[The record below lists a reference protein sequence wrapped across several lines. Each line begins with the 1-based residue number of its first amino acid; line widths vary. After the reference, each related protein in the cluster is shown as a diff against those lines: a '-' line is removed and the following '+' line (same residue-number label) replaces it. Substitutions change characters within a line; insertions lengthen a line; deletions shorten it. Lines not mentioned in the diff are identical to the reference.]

1 MKNFYKAVAVIA
13 LSGMCMAA
21 PAPSAGEAPA
31 KKATKK
37 HHKAAA
43 AKVEAKKDE
52 TAEQV
57 RQLKEAVDQQQ
68 AATQQLQ
75 QQLQQTQQQL
85 QQTQQQLTATQQ
97 EAQKAAAKAA
107 EVESNNV
114 QVQKVQADLSD
125 VKTALN
131 ATTQQVEKT
140 EKKVD
145 YLEHPVSISYKG
157 VKLTPGGFLAAES
170 VWRQHDETT
179 DVLSSFN
186 GIPYTSTPTSH
197 LTEWRFTARQSR
209 ATLLAEGQAG
219 KAKLTGYYEVDFLGA
234 APTANENQS
243 NSFNLRQRQLFGKV
257 AVSGWAV
264 TAGQTW
270 SLLAMN
276 RKGAEARAEW
286 VPATIDAQYVPGFTF
301 ARLATA
307 RVAKSFG
314 DNKATIAFSVE
325 NPAVL
330 VAGVAPAAPVATP
343 ILTGAGTA
351 SLGNGNNY
359 TIALAPDL
367 IGKITFDPRFGH
379 FEIKAVGRFFRDR
392 INATATTLGS
402 NQLTLGGGLG
412 AGAIIPIVPK
422 KVDFVAEGLVGR
434 GSARYG
440 DSSNAD
446 VTYRQDGSL
455 STIKNLQAIAGIE
468 AHPMPKLDIYVY
480 AGDEYLGRNVYGTGA
495 TATGYGIF
503 SGSRAVN
510 NTSCFIANS
519 GTCNALMKSVMQA
532 TGGFWYNIYKGAY
545 GSFRYG
551 MQYSYTYKN
560 TWGGV
565 NTNAGAT
572 TTAPKANENMAFTS
586 IRYYLP

>member
-1 MKNFYKAVAVIA
+1 MKNFQKAIAVIA
-13 LSGMCMAA
+13 LSGMCLAA

-37 HHKAAA
+37 HHAA

-52 TAEQV
+52 TAEQL
-57 RQLKEAVDQQQ
+57 RQLKESVDQQA
-68 AATQQLQ
+68 AATAQLQ

-85 QQTQQQLTATQQ
+85 TSAQQ
-97 EAQKAAAKAA
+97 EAQKASAKAT
-107 EVESNNV
+107 EVEANSNL
-114 QVQKVQADLSD
+114 QVQKVQSDVSD

-131 ATTQQVEKT
+131 TTTVEVQKN

-145 YLEHPVSISYKG
+145 YLEHPASISYKG
-157 VKLTPGGFLAAES
+157 IKLTPGGFLAAES

-186 GIPYTSTPTSH
+186 GIPYNSTPTSH

-219 KAKLTGYYEVDFLGA
+219 NVKLTGYYEVDFLGA

-257 AVSGWAV
+257 ATNGWSV

-270 SLLAMN
+270 SLLTMN
-276 RKGAEARAEW
+276 RKAADARAEW
-286 VPATIDAQYVPGFTF
+286 IPATIDAQYVPGFTF

-307 RVAKSFG
+307 RVTKSFA
-314 DNKATIAFSVE
+314 DDKATVAFSVE

-330 VAGVAPAAPVATP
+330 VAGVAPTPAPIVN
-343 ILTGAGTA
+343 GAGTA
-351 SLGNGNNY
+351 SLGNTNNY

-367 IGKITFDPRFGH
+367 IAKLAFDPHFGH
-379 FEIKAVGRFFRDR
+379 FEIKAVGRFLRDR
-392 INATATTLGS
+392 VGATTTTLGS
-402 NQLTLGGGLG
+402 NQLTLGGGIG
-412 AGAIIPIVPK
+412 AGAIIGIVPK
-422 KVDFVAEGLVGR
+422 KVDFVAQGLVGR
-434 GSARYG
+434 GTARYG

-446 VTYRQDGSL
+446 VTYSTDGSL
-455 STIKNLQAIAGIE
+455 STIKNVQAIAGIE
-468 AHPMPKLDIYVY
+468 AHPTPKLDVYIYG
-480 AGDEYLGRNVYGTGA
+480 GDEYLGRNVHGTV
-495 TATGYGIF
+495 GYGLTT
-503 SGSRAVN
+503 VN
-510 NTSCFIANS
+510 NTACFVANG
-519 GTCNALMKSVMQA
+519 GTCNAIMKSVMQG

-572 TTAPKANENMAFTS
+572 TTAPKANESMVLTS
-586 IRYYLP
+586 LRYYLP

>member
-1 MKNFYKAVAVIA
+1 MKNFQKAIAVIA
-13 LSGMCMAA
+13 LSGMCLAA

-37 HHKAAA
+37 HHAA

-52 TAEQV
+52 TAEQL
-57 RQLKEAVDQQQ
+57 RQLKESVDQQA
-68 AATQQLQ
+68 AATAQLQ

-85 QQTQQQLTATQQ
+85 QQTQQQLTSAQQ
-97 EAQKAAAKAA
+97 EAQKASAKAS
-107 EVESNNV
+107 EVEANSNL
-114 QVQKVQADLSD
+114 QVQKVQSDVSD

-131 ATTQQVEKT
+131 TTTVEVQKN

-145 YLEHPVSISYKG
+145 YLEHPASISYKG

-186 GIPYTSTPTSH
+186 GIPYTSTPTAH

-270 SLLAMN
+270 SLLSMN
-276 RKGAEARAEW
+276 RKAADARAEW

-307 RVAKSFG
+307 RVSKSFA
-314 DNKATIAFSVE
+314 DDKATVAFSVE

-330 VAGVAPAAPVATP
+330 VAGVAPAAPVPTP
-343 ILTGAGTA
+343 ILNGTGTA
-351 SLGNGNNY
+351 SLGNTNTY

-367 IGKITFDPRFGH
+367 IAKVAFDPGYGH

-392 INATATTLGS
+392 INATPTTLGS

-412 AGAIIPIVPK
+412 AGAILPILPK
-422 KVDFVAEGLVGR
+422 KVDFIAEGLVGR
-434 GSARYG
+434 GTARYG

-446 VTYRQDGSL
+446 VTYRQNGSL

-468 AHPMPKLDIYVY
+468 AHPSPKLDVYVY

-495 TATGYGIF
+495 TATGYGIN

-519 GTCNALMKSVMQA
+519 GTCNAIMKSVMQA

-560 TWGGV
+560 TWGGL

-572 TTAPKANENMAFTS
+572 TTAPKANESMVLTS